1 VKFIEKPNVKIFP
14 NPVNGKFYIESDI
27 SGSLI
32 MNNIQGQTVLTR
44 KINVGKNTI
53 DASELANEVYFVN
66 IINET
71 TVVSQKIIKQ

>member
-1 VKFIEKPNVKIFP
+1 
-14 NPVNGKFYIESDI
+14 
-27 SGSLI
+27 